1 MADQVDE
8 VKQKTD
14 IVGLIGEHVEL
25 KRAGRNFRA
34 LCPFH
39 SEKTPSFMVSPELQ
53 IYKCFGCGEAG
64 DAFTFL
70 ERYEGMDFG
79 EALAYLAEKAGV
91 KLTPSKFAASGEKEK
106 LFEINMLASR
116 LYHYLLLKHKV
127 GRAALA
133 YLSKQ
138 RGLTPNS
145 LKEFQI
151 GYSPETSYALKSFL
165 VDKKGHRLSDIQ
177 KTGLILEKDR
187 RIIDRFSGR
196 IIFPLFDHRGNVCGF
211 AGRVAPSKEK
221 DGLAKYINSPE
232 TPTYHKS
239 RLLYGLNLSRSH
251 IKEKDSAVVVEGELD
266 MISCWQAG
274 FKNVVGIKGSAL
286 TEDQIRLLGRF
297 SKRVVLALDADFA
310 GSEATRRGITIAQN
324 FGMEIMVANLKD
336 YKDPD
341 EMVRKNPEEFKKTL
355 KEAQDAW
362 DFIIDSIFAKYSAS
376 SGEGKAKISRELI
389 PVLSSIPDKI
399 VQAHYIELVARR
411 LRVSAEAVSGQIIQ
425 TSEKKKTEEK
435 RVVTGQKVE
444 EKSRREL
451 LEERLLA
458 LCFQS
463 KPEIL
468 LEDKVE
474 KLIKTPL
481 SRRILEEY
489 KKFAKKFK
497 AFDPSLFSENLPKEL
512 LEGFA
517 EMILADTEE
526 FLEKPERLDKEL
538 GLVKKELALLA
549 VREELKNT
557 GETIVELE
565 KAGKKKKLEGAKTKF
580 AHLTDKLI
588 ALEDEETQGIILE

>member
-8 VKQKTD
+8 IKQKTD
-14 IVGLIGEHVEL
+14 IVSLIGEHVEL

-79 EALAYLAEKAGV
+79 EALVYLAEKAGV
-91 KLTPSKFAASGEKEK
+91 KLTPSKFAATGEKEK
-106 LFEINMLASR
+106 LFEINLLAAR
-116 LYHYLLLKHKV
+116 LYHYLLLRHKV
-127 GRAALA
+127 GRAALT
-133 YLSKQ
+133 YLAKQ
-138 RGLTPNS
+138 RGLTVDTI
-145 LKEFQI
+145 KEFQI

-165 VDKKGHRLSDIQ
+165 VDKKGHRLGDIQ

-187 RIIDRFSGR
+187 RVIDRFSGR

-211 AGRVAPSKEK
+211 AGRAMPSKE

-232 TPTYHKS
+232 TPVYHKS
-239 RLLYGLNLSRSH
+239 RLLYGLNLSRTH

-266 MISCWQAG
+266 MISCWQSG
-274 FKNVVGIKGSAL
+274 FKNTVGIKGSAL
-286 TEDQIRLLGRF
+286 TEDQIRLLSRF
-297 SKRVVLALDADFA
+297 SKKATLALDADFA
-310 GSEATRRGITIAQN
+310 GSEATRRGITISQN
-324 FGMEIMVANLKD
+324 FGIEVKVANLKD

-341 EMVRKNPEEFKKTL
+341 EMVRKNPEAFAKSL
-355 KEAQDAW
+355 KEAQGAW
-362 DFIIDSIFAKYSAS
+362 DFIIDSIFAKYNAT

-411 LRVSAEAVSGQIIQ
+411 LRVSAEAVSNQLIQ
-425 TSEKKKTEEK
+425 TSEKKTAEEK
-435 RVVTGQKVE
+435 KVVVGQKVE

-451 LEERLLA
+451 LEERLLT

-481 SRRILEEY
+481 SRRIHEEY
-489 KKFAKKFK
+489 KKFAQGTKS
-497 AFDPSLFSENLPKEL
+497 FDPSLFSEKLPKEL
-512 LEGFA
+512 MEGFA

-526 FLEKPERLDKEL
+526 FLERPERLNKEL
-538 GLVKKELALLA
+538 GLVKKELGLLA
-549 VREELKNT
+549 IKEELKKAE
-557 GETIVELE
+557 ETIVELE
-565 KAGKKKKLEGAKTKF
+565 KSGKKKKLEDAKTKF
-580 AHLTDKLI
+580 AHLTDKLT